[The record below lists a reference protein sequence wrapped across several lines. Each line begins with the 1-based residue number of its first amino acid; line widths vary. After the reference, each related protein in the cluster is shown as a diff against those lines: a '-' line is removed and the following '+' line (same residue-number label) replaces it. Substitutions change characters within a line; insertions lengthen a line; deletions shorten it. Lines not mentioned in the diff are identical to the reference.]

1 MARSLPRR
9 AVQFGFTPATWI
21 AVSVLLVTTA
31 AAAEVALD
39 FELKAL
45 RFYDFGLVDRNITKS
60 NAGELYR
67 PVKLSDFREMK
78 KVALIFAASDWKP
91 LLEGLGALERL
102 AAEHVDRA
110 QFLLVVVRS
119 GTASPSGVRSE
130 LARLR
135 EANTLVTRLGTEIP
149 CLIDGP
155 DDPVK
160 RGYAVEGGRVVLVDQ
175 EGEIAYTG
183 ASGQL
188 DLAGLAAALRAT
200 P

>member
-1 MARSLPRR
+1 MARYLRWR
-9 AVQFGFTPATWI
+9 ARLGFRPATWI
-21 AVSVLLVTTA
+21 AVSVLLVAPA
-31 AAAEVALD
+31 AAGEVALD

-67 PVKLSDFREMK
+67 PVKLSDFRETK

-91 LLEGLGALERL
+91 LLEGQGALERL
-102 AAEHVDRA
+102 AAEYVDHA

-119 GTASPSGVRSE
+119 GTESKSGTRSE

-135 EANTLVTRLGTEIP
+135 EANNLVTRLGTEIP

-160 RGYAVEGGRVVLVDQ
+160 RGNAVEGGRVVRVDQ
-175 EGEIAYTG
+175 EGEIVRRCAKRP
-183 ASGQL
+183 Q
-188 DLAGLAAALRAT
+188 
-200 P
+200 